1 MAIDIIVGRGGNQA
15 ADLLM
20 AEVAPAHCSICR
32 DEDDPDNYLVV
43 PLSILP
49 TLVDGERVWQPGWE
63 SFSPDSKITIGKCT
77 ATLAELARPMD
88 VAEITD
94 WGIASRRLNDTNAA
108 GAFLDITIREYYDK
122 NAENGGADY
131 VFLRANIA
139 ACRALRLIEEG
150 KLRAAQQL
158 LYQVGDGLYA
168 GQDGSMRL
176 KGAYASVLVLLGKL
190 YIAAGRNDVAREA
203 LDGAGKMF
211 AAGVKCSHEVTA
223 MFNSLKLQ

>member
-1 MAIDIIVGRGGNQA
+1 MYIIVGRGGNQA

-20 AEVAPAHCSICR
+20 AEVAPAHCAIRR
-32 DEDDPDNYLVV
+32 DEDDPDYYIVI
-43 PLSILP
+43 PTSILP
-49 TLVDGERVWQPGWE
+49 TLVDGERVWQSCCWG
-63 SFSPDSKITIGKCT
+63 SFSHDSKITIGKYT

-108 GAFLDITIREYYDK
+108 GAFLDITIREYYDN

-131 VFLRANIA
+131 VFLRANIE
-139 ACRALRLIEEG
+139 ACKALRLIEEG

-158 LYQVGDGLYA
+158 LYQAGDGLYA
-168 GQDGSMRL
+168 SQDGSMRL

-190 YIAAGRNDVAREA
+190 YIVAGRKDVAREA

-223 MFNSLKLQ
+223 MFNSLKL